1 VISLVVSAVTALAFV
16 VLGVVLARRG
26 PDAPVHDVPI
36 LASSA
41 LAWGGCFLHAFSASA
56 SVLRRD
62 DATGIRHL
70 FVGRT
75 ASLRGY
81 LAARVG
87 GLALVLGA
95 VAAGGTLLAGAAAAL
110 AARSPAMVGRT
121 LQATGAGVV
130 FALAFGFVLAPIALA
145 ALGARKRLSGYF
157 ALLLLLI
164 VPALLV
170 SAIGDLVPTEASELC
185 SVPTAL
191 AALRGALAPGTVDGL
206 RVVRAL
212 AALLLFAM
220 LGFFFVRRE
229 VILLELELETKRGGA

>member
-1 VISLVVSAVTALAFV
+1 MSMISLAVSGVTALAFV

-26 PDAPVHDVPI
+26 SEAPVHDVPI

-41 LAWGGCFLHAFSASA
+41 LAWGGGFLHAFSASA
-56 SVLRRD
+56 SALRRD
-62 DATGIRHL
+62 DTSGVRHL

-95 VAAGGTLLAGAAAAL
+95 VAGGGTLLAGAAAVV
-110 AARSPAMVGRT
+110 AARSGDVVGQT
-121 LQATGAGVV
+121 VQATAASVV
-130 FALAFGFVLAPIALA
+130 FALAFACVLAPIALA

-157 ALLLLLI
+157 VLLLLLV

-170 SAIGDLVPTEASELC
+170 EATDGFVPSEAAELC

-191 AALRGALAPGTVDGL
+191 GALRGALAPGSVDGF
-206 RVVRAL
+206 RFVRAFV
-212 AALLLFAM
+212 ALFVFASV
-220 LGFFFVRRE
+220 GFFFVRRE
-229 VILLELELETKRGGA
+229 VILLGLEREAA